1 MNKLLVVV
9 IVMAVLGLPAAFVA
23 GLTVA
28 VSFEGGGSSAEIL
41 KTFLGSVGDWVSG
54 LGALAAAVIAI
65 YLADKQRRDSLPQ
78 IHVRQ
83 GVEAREIRINLV
95 SVGDRSVHIL
105 AVYLRSRK
113 LDGRARLVS
122 SRDLPKTLEYGGILP
137 ITADRGRC
145 GNFSNFISRSD
156 DHCDLPDLEI
166 VVEAST
172 RTFIVPVDREVI
184 DFIEGHRSMPDG
196 LET

>member
-1 MNKLLVVV
+1 MNKSLVGF
-9 IVMAVLGLPAAFVA
+9 IVMAVLGLPIAFVA
-23 GLTVA
+23 GLSVA
-28 VSFEGGGSSAEIL
+28 LSYEGGGSSAETL

-78 IHVRQ
+78 IDVRQ
-83 GVEAREIRINLV
+83 SVGAREISINLV
-95 SVGDRSVHIL
+95 SVGDRSAHIL

-122 SRDLPKTLEYGGILP
+122 LRDLPKTLEYGGILA
-137 ITADRGRC
+137 ITADRSRC
-145 GNFSNFISRSD
+145 GNFSNFISRSV
-156 DHCDLPDLEI
+156 DHCDFPDLEI

-172 RTFIVPVDREVI
+172 RTFIVPADREVI

-196 LET
+196 LEP